1 MANAK
6 YNSFKVAL
14 AQNDVDLVTD
24 TINVMLVTSAYT
36 PNIDTHQY
44 RADVTNE
51 VVGSGYTSGGQA
63 LAGKAVT
70 QDNTND
76 RAVFD
81 ANDVTWSSSTI
92 TARGAI
98 LYKDTGNSAT
108 DQLIAYFDF
117 GSDESSSNGDFV
129 IQWNANGILTLS

>member
-44 RADVTNE
+44 RSDVTNE

-81 ANDVTWSSSTI
+81 ANDVTWTSSTI